1 MSGTTTRTLD
11 QLRQHYA
18 VERELA
24 DRLRSAPEDSRGR
37 LYAECYDELFRRV
50 PDHPQL
56 TRKADP
62 AEQHEAVETRARL
75 VTHVLPRG
83 GVFLEIGP
91 GDCSLAIRMCE
102 RAADV
107 YAVDVSAEITSHL
120 SPPAN
125 FHLLLSSGADI
136 PVPDNS
142 IDAAF
147 SYQLI
152 EHLHPDD
159 AERHLRE
166 VHRSLR
172 PGGVYLCVTPNRL
185 NGPHDISKY
194 FDDVARGFHMRE
206 YTNGELSRQ
215 FVRAGF
221 RRAEPVMTLGGT
233 LGVVPLPL
241 LRAVEGALMCLP
253 SRVRRSV
260 AAAPVMYRGLGVTM
274 RGTK

>member
-1 MSGTTTRTLD
+1 MNNTTTRTPD
-11 QLRQHYA
+11 QLRQHYV

-24 DRLRSAPEDSRGR
+24 DRLRNAPEESRGQ

-56 TRKADP
+56 QRKADP
-62 AEQHEAVETRARL
+62 AEQREAVDIRARL
-75 VTHVLPRG
+75 VTHLLPPE
-83 GVFLEIGP
+83 GVFLEVGP

-102 RAADV
+102 RAKDV
-107 YAVDVSAEITSHL
+107 YAVDVSAEITGRL
-120 SPPAN
+120 SPPSN
-125 FHLLLSSGADI
+125 FHLLLSGGTDL

-142 IDAAF
+142 VDVAF

-159 AERHLRE
+159 AQQHLLE
-166 VHRSLR
+166 VCRTLR

-206 YTNGELSRQ
+206 YTNGELGRLFGS
-215 FVRAGF
+215 AGF
-221 RRAEPVMTLGGT
+221 RRADPVITLGGT
-233 LGVVPLPL
+233 LVVVPLPL
-241 LRAVEGALMCLP
+241 LRAVEGVLMLLP
-253 SRVRRSV
+253 SRIRRSL
-260 AAAPVMYRGLGVTM
+260 AAAPVMYRALGVTM